1 MNDFKEIKD
10 LEGNSHL
17 AIKKNNYNEKD
28 DIKDDLDYFEFL
40 QKIGEG
46 GFGAVYKV
54 ASKLNNKM
62 YAMKIMD
69 LNKLKKMYGKKA
81 CELAFRESK
90 FLTVLSHP
98 HIIKYYKNF
107 QKDGLL
113 YIIMENAE
121 NGDLGN
127 LINAHKINL
136 KHIPEKELW
145 NIFLQCMQGLAY
157 IHKMGVIHRDI
168 KPKNILMDNNMNIK
182 IGDFGTAAVKDED
195 NNDAKK
201 YSNVGYRD
209 ILKDEKMKYHGTV
222 IFSKG
227 YTSPEMEKK
236 RKKLNDKAV
245 EYGQKVDVY
254 SMGASF
260 FELCYLHLPNEKL
273 EIDDKINYSKEM
285 LDIIQLMLEENPKKR
300 KDSEFFLKKIQE
312 KFSEKYFRNTSISSI
327 MRCLYTFEDITDF
340 YVYLKP
346 KNIENKPITN
356 AFVRCLKTF
365 TERDKKKYIDS
376 IKNFHE
382 TICAQNSR
390 FDKTK
395 ELKPELILPF
405 IIRQINNEANG
416 INNLVLNAN
425 NNNDNNIIT
434 NHFIKTGEEFDETD
448 ENEMKIN
455 FLNKCFTQLNS
466 YLSKKIMGL
475 IKYIYKCEKCKMETY
490 SFCAFFFINIDLEN
504 IINNKENPDI
514 EDYIKYNNNI
524 KNKTKKYCPNCLSQK
539 IHEKN
544 EKYDAFPY
552 YLIIIIQRG
561 KNSDNIQFRLK
572 EELDLNKIIGLNGK
586 KYKLVGFINRDKESE
601 NYVSFFEFKFPNSK
615 KWFKCEKEE
624 VKRWRKR
631 EHKDMFDDPNRQL
644 IMAFYEVDS

>member
-10 LEGNSHL
+10 IEGNSHL

-28 DIKDDLDYFEFL
+28 DIKEDLNYFEFL
-40 QKIGEG
+40 QKIGKG
-46 GFGAVYKV
+46 GFGSVYKV
-54 ASKLNNKM
+54 VSKLNNKI
-62 YAMKIMD
+62 YAMKIID
-69 LNKLKKMYGKKA
+69 LNKFKGKKDKKA
-81 CELAFRESK
+81 YELVFRESK

-98 HIIKYYKNF
+98 HIINYYKNF
-107 QKDGLL
+107 IKDGLL

-121 NGDLGN
+121 NGDLEN
-127 LINAHKINL
+127 LINAHRINL

-182 IGDFGTAAVKDED
+182 IGDFGTAAVKDKNDNDERKYLNVEYRSILED
-195 NNDAKK
+195 D
-201 YSNVGYRD
+201 
-209 ILKDEKMKYHGTV
+209 KMKYHGTIISSPV
-222 IFSKG
+222 
-227 YTSPEMEKK
+227 YTSPEMIEKWK
-236 RKKLNDKAV
+236 YKYKDIQYDQKA
-245 EYGQKVDVY
+245 DVF
-254 SMGASF
+254 SMGVTF
-260 FELCYLHLPNEKL
+260 FELCYLHLPEETL
-273 EIDDKINYSKEM
+273 EIDDEINYSEEM
-285 LDIIQLMLEENPKKR
+285 LNIIQEMREKNPKKR
-300 KDSEFFLKKIQE
+300 KDSEYFLKKIQE
-312 KFSEKYFRNTSISSI
+312 KFSEKYYRNTSISAI

-346 KNIENKPITN
+346 KIIENKPITN

-365 TERDKKKYIDS
+365 TERDKEKYIDS

-382 TICAQNSR
+382 AICAQNSR

-395 ELKPELILPF
+395 EIKPELILPF

-416 INNLVLNAN
+416 FNNLVLNE
-425 NNNDNNIIT
+425 NNNDNNVIT

-455 FLNKCFTQLNS
+455 FLNKCFSQLNS

-475 IKYIYKCEKCKMETY
+475 MKYIYKCEKCKMETY
-490 SFCAFFFINIDLEN
+490 SFSAFFFINIDLEN
-504 IINNKENPDI
+504 IINFNKANPDI

-524 KNKTKKYCPNCLSQK
+524 KDKTKKYCPKCLSQT

-552 YLIIIIQRG
+552 YLIFIIQRG
-561 KNSDNIQFRLK
+561 KNSDNIQFKLK
-572 EELDLNKIIGLNGK
+572 EELDLNKIMGLNGK
-586 KYKLVGFINRDKESE
+586 EYKLVGFINRDKESE
-601 NYVSFFEFKFPNSK
+601 NYVSFFEFKFSNSK
-615 KWFKCEKEE
+615 KWFRCEKEE

-644 IMAFYEVDS
+644 TMAFYEIDS